1 MASLFAVSPLR
12 RLLAF
17 CTLAALLVPGNVTA
31 EELQRF
37 RFERAEMG
45 LPFRITLY
53 APDEASARTAADAAF
68 ERIALLNGIMSDY
81 DSDSELSRLSR
92 TSGTGQRVPVST
104 LLWTV
109 LERSQQLAERT
120 NGAFDITVGPLVN
133 VWRRARRKHELPR
146 PDLLAEMQQ
155 RTGFRSLHLD
165 PASKSA
171 ELLVPDMRLDLGG
184 IAKGFAVDQALA
196 VLRERGFPRA
206 FVAGSGDMAFG
217 DAPPGERGWKIEVG
231 RLAEPDAPPAET
243 LELAN
248 CAIATSG
255 DAFQYVEIEGRRY
268 SHIVNPWTGIGL
280 TDHSLV
286 TIIAADGITADS
298 LATAVSVLGPEKGMP
313 LIEETPGAAALIAR
327 KPGERVEIVK
337 SSRWAELP
345 RPQE

>member
-1 MASLFAVSPLR
+1 MPSLFLAVLFLIASLLTGSA
-12 RLLAF
+12 
-17 CTLAALLVPGNVTA
+17 TA
-31 EELQRF
+31 EDQRF

-45 LPFRITLY
+45 LPFRVTLY
-53 APDEASARTAADAAF
+53 APDEASARAAADAAF

-92 TSGTGQRVPVST
+92 TSGSGQAVPVST

-120 NGAFDITVGPLVN
+120 GGAFDITVGPLVN
-133 VWRRARRKHELPR
+133 VWRYARRKHELPR
-146 PDLLAEMQQ
+146 PDLLAQMHQ

-165 PASKSA
+165 PSTKSA
-171 ELLVPDMRLDLGG
+171 TLLLPDMRLDLGG

-196 VLRERGFPRA
+196 VLREKGFPRA

-217 DAPPGERGWKIEVG
+217 EPPPGERGWRIEVG
-231 RLAEPDAPPAET
+231 RIEEKYAPPAEV

-255 DAFQYVEIEGRRY
+255 DVFQYVEIDGVRY
-268 SHIVNPWTGIGL
+268 SHIVNPWTGVGL

-286 TIIAADGITADS
+286 TIIARDGITADS
-298 LATAVSVLGPEKGMP
+298 LATAVSVLGPERGLP
-313 LIEETPGAAALIAR
+313 FIEELPGAAALIAR
-327 KPGERVEIVK
+327 KPADRVEIVT

-345 RPQE
+345 RPTADR